1 MWLLLK
7 SFKSSPLGYVLSPLQ
22 RLSGRFSLNTMSSG
36 ANLITA
42 RVQFAAIIAFS
53 RYLPESFYRDRKAK
67 QIFNITINSLLSSPP
82 LFLLGEATVVF
93 RLGEDDGLYRGDC
106 ADFRAVAFRS
116 LTGEG
121 VAILACVV
129 AVAFTGVVGVLL
141 HSSVKSKVKW
151 HCTSSV
157 CLACLVLGSS
167 LEGGSE
173 KCLFKPRT

>member
-1 MWLLLK
+1 M
-7 SFKSSPLGYVLSPLQ
+7 
-22 RLSGRFSLNTMSSG
+22 
-36 ANLITA
+36 
-42 RVQFAAIIAFS
+42 RVQFAALIAFNRS
-53 RYLPESFYRDRKAK
+53 LPESFYRDRRAK
-67 QIFNITINSLLSSPP
+67 QIFNITINSLLNSPP

-93 RLGEDDGLYRGDC
+93 RLGGDDGLYRGDC
-106 ADFRAVAFRS
+106 ADFRAVAFSS

-121 VAILACVV
+121 EAILAGVV
-129 AVAFTGVVGVLL
+129 VVTFTGVLGVLL

-173 KCLFKPRT
+173 KCLFKPRTRDPEDCEF